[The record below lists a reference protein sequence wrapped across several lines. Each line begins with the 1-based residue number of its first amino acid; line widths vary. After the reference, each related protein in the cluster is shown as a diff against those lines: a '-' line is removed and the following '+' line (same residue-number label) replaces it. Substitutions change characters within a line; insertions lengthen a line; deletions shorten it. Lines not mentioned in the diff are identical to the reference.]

1 MKMERQLTQPTTAEL
16 IAMIAQQGVEQ
27 ERRLNVVEQRTA
39 QLAAQQE
46 NITQIVSL
54 NPNKWKDKVNV
65 ILNKIALARGGGEQY
80 RK

>member
-1 MKMERQLTQPTTAEL
+1 MERQLTQPTTAEL

-54 NPNKWKDKVNV
+54 DPNKWKDKVNV

>member
-1 MKMERQLTQPTTAEL
+1 MERQLTQPTTAEL